1 MRTMALETFKILNKS
16 NPEFIKNI
24 ITIKENSYN
33 FRYQNTVDVTRYGKK
48 SFSYKAATLWN
59 SLPNHARSLS
69 TFGQFKIFIS
79 DWYFSENCDLLF
91 DASCSLFALNMLFAY
106 VLCLSFISLCF
117 YLCYEILFHDLCR
130 YVCLQNYKMVA
141 LCYLSIFNHC
151 TCDACYFCF

>member
-48 SFSYKAATLWN
+48 SFSYEAATLWN

-79 DWYFSENCDLLF
+79 DWYFSENCDLL
-91 DASCSLFALNMLFAY
+91 LLP
-106 VLCLSFISLCF
+106 
-117 YLCYEILFHDLCR
+117 
-130 YVCLQNYKMVA
+130 QN
-141 LCYLSIFNHC
+141 
-151 TCDACYFCF
+151 